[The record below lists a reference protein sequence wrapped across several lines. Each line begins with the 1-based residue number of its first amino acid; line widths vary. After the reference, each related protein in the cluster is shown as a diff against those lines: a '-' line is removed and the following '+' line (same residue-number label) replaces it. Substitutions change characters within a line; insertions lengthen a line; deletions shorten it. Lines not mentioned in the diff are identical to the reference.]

1 MKEIVI
7 LDKDMGPAMNAKL
20 DECFCGSVTVGDRGQ
35 IVIPAE
41 VRKLLGINAGD
52 RLLVF
57 RHPRNFGLMLSRLAT
72 VREMTEELRESL
84 EALVAKADR
93 LETSESEEDQ

>member
-7 LDKDMGPAMNAKL
+7 VDKVTGPMLDAKL

-41 VRKLLGINAGD
+41 VRKLLGISAGD

-72 VREMTEELRESL
+72 VREMTKALRESL
-84 EALVAKADR
+84 EALVAKADGM
-93 LETSESEEDQ
+93 ETSESEEDQ

>member
-7 LDKDMGPAMNAKL
+7 VDKHTGHMLDAKL

-35 IVIPAE
+35 IVIPTE
-41 VRKLLGINAGD
+41 VRKLLEINAGD

-72 VREMTEELRESL
+72 VREMTEALRESL
-84 EALVAKADR
+84 EALVAKADGM
-93 LETSESEEDQ
+93 ETSESEEGQ

>member
-1 MKEIVI
+1 MKEMIIV
-7 LDKDMGPAMNAKL
+7 DKDTGPMLDAKL

-35 IVIPAE
+35 IVIPSE
-41 VRKLLGINAGD
+41 VRKLLDINAGD

-72 VREMTEELRESL
+72 VREMTEALRESL
-84 EALVAKADR
+84 EALVAKADGM
-93 LETSESEEDQ
+93 ETSESEEDQ